1 MDRHISS
8 ITDLESQ
15 LKAGYRIGYDEA
27 LALLRTLP
35 EEELYALAHRLR
47 THYQGKQFETCSIM
61 NARSGRCSEDCKWC
75 AQSKFY
81 HTDIQIYP
89 LIDEPEALAE
99 ARHNAAKGVKRF
111 SLVTSGRSLT
121 DREIDKISTIYRQ
134 IGSTVHI
141 LLCASMGLL
150 NREQLQKLKD
160 SGVERYHCNM
170 ETAPSYFKQL
180 CSTHT
185 PEEKIQTIR
194 WAKEVGLSVCSG
206 GIIGMG
212 ESEEQRIELAVTLQQ
227 IGVDSIP
234 VNVLNPIPGTA
245 LENTPPL
252 SDSHILRAMAMMR
265 IINPTADIRLAG
277 GRNRIKHL
285 EKRLLFCGVSASIVG
300 DMLTTAG
307 SKIDADFT
315 FFRSHGFEV

>member
-8 ITDLESQ
+8 VTDLERQ
-15 LKAGYRIGYDEA
+15 LTARYRIGYDEA
-27 LALLRTLP
+27 LKLLRTTP

-121 DREIDKISTIYRQ
+121 DREIDKISAIYRQ
-134 IGSTVHI
+134 IGSTVAI
-141 LLCASMGLL
+141 RLCASMGLL

-252 SDSHILRAMAMMR
+252 SDSQVLRAMAMMR

-285 EKRLLFCGVSASIVG
+285 EDRLLFCGVSASIVG

-307 SKIDADFT
+307 SKIDADLT

>member
-1 MDRHISS
+1 MNSHIS
-8 ITDLESQ
+8 TLTELENR
-15 LKAGYRIGYDEA
+15 LIEGYRIGYDEA
-27 LALLRTLP
+27 LALLRTTP
-35 EEELYALAHRLR
+35 EEDLYALAHRLR
-47 THYQGKQFETCSIM
+47 THYQGQRFDTCSIM

-81 HTDIQIYP
+81 HTDIHIYP
-89 LIDEPEALAE
+89 LVDEPEVLAE
-99 ARHNAAKGVKRF
+99 AQHNAAKGVKRF

-121 DREIDKISTIYRQ
+121 DREIDKVCRIYRQ
-134 IGSTVHI
+134 LGSQVKIH
-141 LLCASMGLL
+141 LCASMGLL
-150 NREQLQKLKD
+150 NREQLQKLKE
-160 SGVERYHCNM
+160 SGVERYHCNL

-180 CSTHT
+180 CTTHT

-194 WAKEVGLSVCSG
+194 WAKEVGLSICSG

-212 ESEEQRIELAVTLQQ
+212 ESEEQRVELAVTLQQ

-252 SDSHILRAMAMMR
+252 SDRHVLRAMAMMR
-265 IINPTADIRLAG
+265 IINPSADIRLAG

-285 EKRLLFCGVSASIVG
+285 EERLLFCGVSASIVG

-307 SKIDADFT
+307 SKIDTDFT
-315 FFRSHGFEV
+315 LFRSHGFEI